1 VTIDS
6 LPKVELHVHLEGTAT
21 PELVQRLADR
31 NEMALPERLLN
42 EHGRFHYGDFLDFLR
57 TYDMAASVIRTA
69 EDYRDITYEYLRDCA
84 AEGAIYVELTASPDH
99 ARLVGLT
106 DEEHLGG
113 ITDGIDD
120 ARRLH
125 GIEGRILISAVR
137 NFGLEQALAVARY
150 AAAETHPYVVGFSM
164 AGDEANFPIA
174 DFAEAY
180 AIAAEAG
187 LGCTVHAGEWAGPD
201 SVRAALT
208 LPVTRID
215 HGVRAI
221 EDATLVTELVRRQ
234 IVLNTCPTSNVV
246 LGVFPGFDEHPLP
259 RLRDAGVRLT
269 LGSDDPPYFGATIG
283 GEYRVCA
290 ERLGFTQDDLT
301 AVTLTGI
308 DAAFCDPELKTALRA
323 RVSSE
328 GSS

>member
-1 VTIDS
+1 MTVDA
-6 LPKVELHVHLEGTAT
+6 LPKLELHVHLEGTAT
-21 PELVQRLADR
+21 PELVQRLARR
-31 NEMALPERLLN
+31 NSVELPERLLN

-106 DEEHLGG
+106 DEEHIGG
-113 ITDGIDD
+113 IGQGIDD
-120 ARRLH
+120 ARAAH

-137 NFGLEQALAVARY
+137 NFGVERALAVAAY
-150 AAAETHPYVVGFSM
+150 AAEDSHPYIVGFSM
-164 AGDEANFPIA
+164 AGDEANFPIG

-180 AIAAEAG
+180 AIAAGAG

-201 SVRAALT
+201 SVRAALA

-221 EDATLVTELVRRQ
+221 EEPALVAELAARR

-283 GEYRVCA
+283 GEYQVCF
-290 ERLGFTQDDLT
+290 ERLGFSADDLT
-301 AVTLTGI
+301 AITLTAI
-308 DAAFCDPELKTALRA
+308 DAAFCDEDLKTALRA
-323 RVSSE
+323 RVPG

>member
-1 VTIDS
+1 VSVDT
-6 LPKVELHVHLEGTAT
+6 LAKVELHVHLEGTAT
-21 PELVQRLADR
+21 PELVQRLAER
-31 NEMALPERLLN
+31 NGIPLPARLLN

-57 TYDMAASVIRTA
+57 TYDMAAGVIRTA
-69 EDYRDITYEYLRDCA
+69 EDYRDITYEYLRACA

-99 ARLVGLT
+99 ARLVGLS
-106 DEEHLGG
+106 DEEHLDG
-113 ITDGIDD
+113 ITRGIDD

-164 AGDEANFPIA
+164 AGDEAGFPIG

-180 AIAAEAG
+180 GIAASAG
-187 LGCTVHAGEWAGPD
+187 LGCTVHAGEWAGPE

-208 LPVTRID
+208 LPVSRID

-221 EDATLVTELVRRQ
+221 EDPALVSELAERR
-234 IVLNTCPTSNVV
+234 IVLNTCPTSNIV

-259 RLRDAGVRLT
+259 QLRDAGVRLT
-269 LGSDDPPYFGATIG
+269 LGSDDPPYFGATLG

-290 ERLGFTQDDLT
+290 EQLGFSAEDLER
-301 AVTLTGI
+301 VTLTAI
-308 DAAFCDPELKTALRA
+308 DAAFCNDELKAQLRA
-323 RVSSE
+323 RVRS
-328 GSS
+328 

>member
-1 VTIDS
+1 VTIDA
-6 LPKVELHVHLEGTAT
+6 LAKVELHVHLEGTAT
-21 PELVQRLADR
+21 PELVQRLSAR
-31 NEMALPERLLN
+31 NGIELPGRLLN

-99 ARLVGLT
+99 ARLVGLS
-106 DEEHLGG
+106 DEEHLDG
-113 ITDGIDD
+113 ITRGIDD

-164 AGDEANFPIA
+164 AGDEANFPIT

-180 AIAAEAG
+180 AIAAAAG

-215 HGVRAI
+215 HGVRAV
-221 EDATLVTELVRRQ
+221 EDRALVTELAERQ
-234 IVLNTCPTSNVV
+234 IVLNTCPTSNIV

-259 RLRDAGVRLT
+259 QLREAGVRLT

-290 ERLGFTQDDLT
+290 ERLGFSAEDLQRVTLT
-301 AVTLTGI
+301 AV
-308 DAAFCDPELKTALRA
+308 DAAFCDETLKSALRT
-323 RVSSE
+323 RVAN
-328 GSS
+328 GAGT

>member
-1 VTIDS
+1 VTPDA
-6 LPKVELHVHLEGTAT
+6 LAKVELHVHLEGTAT
-21 PELVQRLADR
+21 PELVQRLAER
-31 NEMALPERLLN
+31 NGMPLPERLIN
-42 EHGRFHYGDFLDFLR
+42 EHGRFHYSDFLDFLR

-99 ARLVGLT
+99 ARLVGLS
-106 DEEHLGG
+106 DEEHLDG
-113 ITDGIDD
+113 ISRGIDD

-137 NFGLEQALAVARY
+137 NFGLERALAVARY

-164 AGDEANFPIA
+164 AGDEANFPIG

-221 EDATLVTELVRRQ
+221 EEPALVAELAEQR
-234 IVLNTCPTSNVV
+234 IVLNTCPTSNIV

-259 RLRDAGVRLT
+259 QLRDAGVRLT

-290 ERLGFTQDDLT
+290 EQLGFSAEDLER
-301 AVTLTGI
+301 VTLTAI
-308 DAAFCDPELKTALRA
+308 DAAFCGEELKAQLRERVA
-323 RVSSE
+323 R
-328 GSS
+328 